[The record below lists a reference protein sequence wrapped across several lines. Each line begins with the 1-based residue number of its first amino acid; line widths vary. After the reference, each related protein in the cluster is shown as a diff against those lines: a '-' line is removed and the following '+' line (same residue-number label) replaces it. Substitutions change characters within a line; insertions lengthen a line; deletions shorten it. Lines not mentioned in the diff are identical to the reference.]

1 MNKPLNEVLLVD
13 DNEADNFL
21 HRAVL
26 EDMGVA
32 DRIVE
37 RLNGQEALDYLLTPD
52 DQGRFPSPDLI
63 CLDINM
69 PIMSGWEFL
78 DSYEQLPPAR
88 RRGVVVMMLTTSLN
102 PEDAEQARERSA
114 IGAFSNKPLTSTKV
128 LQLIEEHFPGRS

>member
-1 MNKPLNEVLLVD
+1 MNKPLKEVLLVD

-78 DSYEQLPPAR
+78 DSYEQLPPER
-88 RRGVVVMMLTTSLN
+88 RRGVVVINSLTISIPT
-102 PEDAEQARERSA
+102 DHD
-114 IGAFSNKPLTSTKV
+114 SNLGFNGCSPVSVWTNSTV
-128 LQLIEEHFPGRS
+128 FEVR